1 MDKMDSSTNPE
12 PQEKSHSD
20 LFKKSVKGSFW
31 VFALRLIVQ
40 IVSFGRWIVLA
51 RFLAVEDMGL
61 LGIGMLTMQILTTF
75 TNTGFNSAL
84 IQKKGEIDQYL
95 NTAWVT
101 GIVRALLIYAVLY
114 FVAPYVSMLRVSA
127 DKIDLTVSLIR
138 VIGLSLVINSLTNV
152 AIIYFAKELQ
162 FYKKFIFDVCGTL
175 TDAIITII
183 IVVFYKSVWAMVAG
197 KLAGS
202 IVRLI
207 LSYILFS
214 FKPSFEFDLS
224 KAKQLWG
231 FGKWVF
237 LSSLIYFIM
246 SDGDDLFVWGYLG
259 VSSLA
264 LYQMAYKLCN
274 IPAIEIASIVNQITF
289 PAYSKLQDDLPRLKD
304 AYVKVL
310 KVTSI
315 IAFPVAALIFILTPK
330 FVSIFLTDKWA
341 GIIMPMR
348 VMAVLGLVRV
358 PKITM
363 GPVFYA
369 LGKPGIMTK
378 ISIVKLAAFLI
389 MIYPLTA
396 LWGITGTALT
406 VFLVCIFLI
415 PIELYLFKKII
426 DCGVTKI
433 TLTVFP
439 AFISTVAMLG
449 VSIVSEKLFFEDI
462 PLLSFFSV
470 AVLGSITYIATLFIF
485 DRVFKNG
492 IFDIISEQIN
502 VFMESKSVVSELNA
516 ENAYDETIN

>member
-1 MDKMDSSTNPE
+1 MDSLTNPE

-20 LFKKSVKGSFW
+20 LFKRSVKGSFW
-31 VFALRLIVQ
+31 VFALRLVVQ

-61 LGIGMLTMQILTTF
+61 LGIGMLTMQILATF
-75 TNTGFNSAL
+75 TNTGFHSAL
-84 IQKKGEIDQYL
+84 IQKKGNIDQYL

-114 FVAPYVSMLRVSA
+114 FIAPYVTMLKVSA
-127 DKIDLTVSLIR
+127 DKVDMTVSLIR

-152 AIIYFAKELQ
+152 ATVYFAKELQ
-162 FYKKFIFDVCGTL
+162 FYKQFVFGVCGTL
-175 TDAIITII
+175 TDAVVTIV
-183 IVVFYKSVWAMVAG
+183 IVVCYKSVWAMVAG

-202 IVRLI
+202 VVRLI

-214 FKPSFEFDLS
+214 FKPSFEFDLA

-237 LSSLIYFIM
+237 LGTLIYFIM
-246 SDGDDLFVWGYLG
+246 SDGDDLFVWSYLG

-274 IPAIEIASIVNQITF
+274 IPAIEIASVVNQITF

-315 IAFPVAALIFILTPK
+315 IAFPVTALIFILTPE
-330 FVSIFLTDKWA
+330 FVSIFLTDRWT

-348 VMAVLGLVRV
+348 VMAVLGLTRMLKV
-358 PKITM
+358 TM
-363 GPVFYA
+363 GPIFYA

-378 ISIVKLAAFLI
+378 INIVKLAVLVI

-406 VFLVCIFLI
+406 VFLVCICLI
-415 PIELYLFKKII
+415 PVELYIFKRII

-433 TLTVFP
+433 TSTVFP
-439 AFISTVAMLG
+439 AFVSTVAMLG
-449 VSIVSEKLFFEDI
+449 VSIASKKLFFEGI
-462 PLLSFFSV
+462 SFLSFFTV
-470 AVLGSITYIATLFIF
+470 AALGSIAYIATLFIF
-485 DRVFKNG
+485 DRVFKSG
-492 IFDIISEQIN
+492 IFDIITEQVN
-502 VFMESKSVVSELNA
+502 VFMESKSVDSELDA
-516 ENAYDETIN
+516 ENIYDETIN